1 MAAGRGQQRPVRHGG
16 SEESEETRD
25 IDGAAHV
32 RKNAI
37 ILGMARSGTSLT
49 ASIFGRTGYFA
60 GDELVPA
67 NHQNPTGYWEARSL
81 LRHNASILMSTG
93 FERDNSWMYAPMTEA
108 QIAALAQVRL
118 GDEQRGFVAQ
128 FERHA
133 PWLWKDPRLCY
144 TLRCWWPLLN
154 HDTTAALL
162 VERDREAIFRSFV
175 RVGWRELTADDR
187 AATYARIDAHMASAR
202 QTLQDL
208 AIPSVTIRYEDYR
221 ERPADVIARIND
233 CFGVHLSADD
243 IGYEDD
249 FNHDSLVGSIGTRI
263 DQMATLLPAPLRR
276 FVKRLTPRT
285 VLRKMYPE
293 RFR

>member
-93 FERDNSWMYAPMTEA
+93 FECDNSWMYAPMTEA

-118 GDEQRGFVAQ
+118 DE
-128 FERHA
+128 
-133 PWLWKDPRLCY
+133 
-144 TLRCWWPLLN
+144 
-154 HDTTAALL
+154 AALL
-162 VERDREAIFRSFV
+162 VAVARPWSEHTPVRS
-175 RVGWRELTADDR
+175 R
-187 AATYARIDAHMASAR
+187 
-202 QTLQDL
+202 
-208 AIPSVTIRYEDYR
+208 
-221 ERPADVIARIND
+221 
-233 CFGVHLSADD
+233 
-243 IGYEDD
+243 
-249 FNHDSLVGSIGTRI
+249 
-263 DQMATLLPAPLRR
+263 
-276 FVKRLTPRT
+276 
-285 VLRKMYPE
+285 
-293 RFR
+293 